1 MALSGTVEPHG
12 STGADD
18 AEDVGTLAR
27 RNLLRSAEE
36 ALGAVSGRGVE
47 RRAGAVESR
56 LGDRVGAGEEVELD
70 NLTAGDRDAIGLHR
84 LAVLAYVDDGDIVL
98 SLGGARNAS
107 AATRRRRATTITSTD
122 DRGKGQKGRG
132 EHGQLH
138 FEFWKG
144 LFCWGKAKKPRQK
157 KEATVKV
164 LSFVWR
170 GYYRIERKEKKKKRK
185 PGKFGRRNC
194 VW

>member
-18 AEDVGTLAR
+18 AENVGALAR

-36 ALGAVSGRGVE
+36 AFGAVSGGSVE
-47 RRAGAVESR
+47 RRAGAIESR

-107 AATRRRRATTITSTD
+107 AAT
-122 DRGKGQKGRG
+122 
-132 EHGQLH
+132 
-138 FEFWKG
+138 
-144 LFCWGKAKKPRQK
+144 
-157 KEATVKV
+157 
-164 LSFVWR
+164 
-170 GYYRIERKEKKKKRK
+170 
-185 PGKFGRRNC
+185 
-194 VW
+194 